1 MRIGSARLVGALA
14 LTAAVAA
21 FAAGG
26 ASTATVD
33 DTVVNG
39 LGTELQSLDATGGAV
54 MLELAGEP
62 SAVTYTKARSLGASK
77 ADAGKAGKASKE
89 RNEQAQGAVLA
100 DLQSAGID
108 ATPLYQVQS
117 AYNGIA
123 VQAAPGTIDELA
135 ALPGVAAVHV
145 IPLVELD
152 NHSSVPLI
160 GALQAWG
167 TYGKTGTGMSIAVID
182 TGIDYVHRDFGGSGS
197 SADYA
202 VARSA
207 AANLPSPT
215 SDNPAGF
222 SIPGIY
228 PSAKVVGGLDFAGDN
243 YTRLRRRRG
252 PRPGRRTRWTATATA
267 RTCPARPPARA
278 STRTARLTQART
290 TARSTRRRWASARA
304 SRRGR
309 SSTASACSGA
319 QAAPPSP
326 PPRST
331 GPPTRTGTATRP
343 TTST

>member
-1 MRIGSARLVGALA
+1 MGTGSARLVGALA
-14 LTAAVAA
+14 LTAAFAA

-33 DTVVNG
+33 DTVVNA

-62 SAVTYTKARSLGASK
+62 SAVTYTKARSMGASK

-167 TYGKTGTGMSIAVID
+167 SFGKTGTGMSIAVID
-182 TGIDYVHRDFGGSGS
+182 TGIDYVHRGFGGSGLVGRLHS
-197 SADYA
+197 SPA
-202 VARSA
+202 AR
-207 AANLPSPT
+207 P
-215 SDNPAGF
+215 
-222 SIPGIY
+222 
-228 PSAKVVGGLDFAGDN
+228 
-243 YTRLRRRRG
+243 
-252 PRPGRRTRWTATATA
+252 RTR
-267 RTCPARPPARA
+267 PP
-278 STRTARLTQART
+278 
-290 TARSTRRRWASARA
+290 
-304 SRRGR
+304 
-309 SSTASACSGA
+309 
-319 QAAPPSP
+319 
-326 PPRST
+326 
-331 GPPTRTGTATRP
+331 RP
-343 TTST
+343 TTPPASRSQGSTRPRRSSAASTSPATPTTRVGRALR